1 MNKAGRMLF
10 SNPEYPEY
18 PGHPRLIPEL
28 DCGKQAKWVEIT
40 LGLAL
45 CYGGRETSEIPDQR

>member
-10 SNPEYPEY
+10 SNPEYPE
-18 PGHPRLIPEL
+18 HPRLIPEL